1 MILTG
6 INQAQKSQIS
16 RFHSHVESTPKMII
30 KMIMIMMTTDSVGA
44 IGGKVEVKKKKHWE
58 CRDSK

>member
-1 MILTG
+1 
-6 INQAQKSQIS
+6 
-16 RFHSHVESTPKMII
+16 MII